1 MKIRMVPADQLFRR
15 FPRLVRDVAKLCEKE
30 IAFTVSGQDTE
41 LDKGLLDALAEP
53 LVHLVRNAVD
63 HGIELP
69 GERRAAGKPEQ
80 GAIRLHACHQ
90 GNQVVIEISDDGR
103 GIDTAAV
110 LAKAVAR
117 GLLTA
122 EQAAH
127 MAENDAMELIFEAG
141 FSTAERVSEISGR
154 GVGMDVVKAA
164 MQKLKGSI
172 SIENH
177 PGRGTTFQLRLPLT
191 LAIIRAMLFR
201 VGERMYAMPLESV
214 LEITRTNET
223 DIHHVDSHEVLQL
236 RNEVLTLVRLNRL
249 APPVLKNDA
258 AGDNGRAF
266 VIVIGSGE
274 RKFGLVVDRL
284 VGEEELVIKPLD
296 ETVVASELVS
306 GASILG
312 DGTVVL
318 ILNVG
323 EVVKKFARTR
333 IAPAAV
339 PHAGN
344 GRPMGASA

>member
-15 FPRLVRDVAKLCEKE
+15 CPRLVRDVAKLCEKD
-30 IAFTVSGQDTE
+30 AGLSVSGQDTE

-63 HGIELP
+63 HGIETP
-69 GERRAAGKPEQ
+69 AERRAAGKSEQ
-80 GAIRLHACHQ
+80 GTIRLHASHQ
-90 GNQVVIEISDDGR
+90 GNQVVIEISDDGS
-103 GIDTAAV
+103 GIDSAAV

-117 GLLTA
+117 GLATA

-127 MAENDAMELIFEAG
+127 LGEAEAMELIFAPG

-172 SIENH
+172 TIETH

-201 VGERMYAMPLESV
+201 VGERMYAMPLEAV
-214 LEITRTNET
+214 LEIARAGESE
-223 DIHHVDSHEVLQL
+223 IHHVDNHEVLQL

-249 APPVLKNDA
+249 APPPLKLEN
-258 AGDNGRAF
+258 GNGRAF
-266 VIVIGSGE
+266 VIVMGSAE
-274 RKFGLVVDRL
+274 RKFGLLVDKL

-333 IAPAAV
+333 FAPASI
-339 PHAGN
+339 PKAGN
-344 GRPMGASA
+344 GHSVGASA